1 MENTPK
7 VILEN
12 ITKKYRLYEKGSSR
26 IKDALFPLRKANA
39 RDFTALKDINLTAHK
54 GEVIGLVG
62 RNGSGKST
70 LLKIIAGISAP
81 SSGKVTVNGDIVPLL
96 GLGTGFNQELT
107 GEQNLYYYLV
117 LLGYNKQE
125 IKEIINETTE
135 FVELGRF
142 IKQPLKTYSKGMGTR
157 LSLAVKMFIDPD
169 ILLVD
174 EALSGGD
181 DYFKAK
187 SIEKMKELFNSE
199 RTIFYVSHSAK
210 NVLDLCNRAI
220 LLEDGKICADGKPE
234 EIMALY
240 KKQVEDRRE
249 RKRKKIERKKQKNI
263 SGSK

>member
-1 MENTPK
+1 MNNEPK

-12 ITKKYRLYEKGSSR
+12 VTKKYRLYEKGSSR
-26 IKDALFPLRKANA
+26 IKDALFPIRKKNA
-39 RDFTALKDINLTAHK
+39 SDFVALKDINLVANK

-70 LLKIIAGISAP
+70 LLKIIAGISNP

-96 GLGTGFNQELT
+96 GLGTGFSQELT

-125 IKEIINETTE
+125 IKEIIKKTTE

-142 IKQPLKTYSKGMGTR
+142 ITQPLKTYSKGMGTR

-187 SIEKMKELFNSE
+187 SIDKMKDLFNSE
-199 RTIFYVSHSAK
+199 RTIFYVSHSSK
-210 NVLDLCNRAI
+210 NVLELCTRVI
-220 LLEDGKICADGKPE
+220 LLNDGQICADGEPE
-234 EIMALY
+234 EIMQLY
-240 KKQVEDRRE
+240 KEQVDARRE
-249 RKRKKIERKKQKNI
+249 MKRKNNH
-263 SGSK
+263 